1 MAPRPVD
8 RASIGREHS
17 QALDEIVEDKDA
29 PAAARVSAASVL
41 LDRGHGKA
49 AQLVEVSGEVEYY
62 LIDMI
67 RDLDQPELQVINGT
81 ALESDA

>member
-1 MAPRPVD
+1 MPQQLVGLLVQFEFLSEAWPLAPLPVD

-49 AQLVEVSGEVEYY
+49 AQLVEVSG
-62 LIDMI
+62 
-67 RDLDQPELQVINGT
+67 
-81 ALESDA
+81 